1 MKKLLRHGRSNK
13 SSGGG
18 GGGDSYTWIT
28 LNTLIASTN
37 GRLIPIYALGHKA
50 NSNTNPQWANDIGFA
65 SSIYTTTPSNIR
77 DTARIHSNG
86 GAVHKIKFSYHKD
99 NISYLS
105 DFIKLTSSEAITVS
119 GSIVSSVYTYYN
131 SDSTK
136 CFAEDKY
143 EAGGVVY
150 FSGALSEAKT
160 ENWYVM
166 IKTSDYGLL

>member
-1 MKKLLRHGRSNK
+1 MRKLLRHGRNSK
-13 SSGGG
+13 PSSGGG
-18 GGGDSYTWIT
+18 DEYTWIT
-28 LNTLIASTN
+28 LNTLMASTN
-37 GRLIPIYALGHKA
+37 GRLIPIYAIGHKA
-50 NSNTNPQWANDIGFA
+50 NSSYNPQWVNDIGFA

-86 GAVHKIKFSYHKD
+86 GAIHQIRFSYHKD
-99 NISYLS
+99 DISYVSDWIQLS
-105 DFIKLTSSEAITVS
+105 SSETIVVS
-119 GSIVSSVYTYYN
+119 GSNVNSVYTYYN
-131 SDSTK
+131 SVSTK

-166 IKTSDYGLL
+166 IKTSDYDLL

>member
-18 GGGDSYTWIT
+18 GGDDYTWIT

-50 NSNTNPQWANDIGFA
+50 NSSYNPKLANGIGFA
-65 SSIYTTTPSNIR
+65 SSVYTSTPSNIK
-77 DTARIHSNG
+77 DTARIYSNG
-86 GAVHKIKFSYHKD
+86 GAIHQIRFSYHTD
-99 NISYLS
+99 AVSYLS
-105 DFIKLTSSEAITVS
+105 NFIQLTISENIVVNNST
-119 GSIVSSVYTYYN
+119 VSSVYTYYN
-131 SDSTK
+131 SNSTK
-136 CFAEDKY
+136 CFAEDMY

-150 FSGALSEAKT
+150 FSGAQSSAKT

>member
-1 MKKLLRHGRSNK
+1 MKKLLIHGRSNK

-18 GGGDSYTWIT
+18 GGDDYTWIT
-28 LNTLIASTN
+28 LNALIGSTN

-50 NSNTNPQWANDIGFA
+50 NSSYNPNWANGIGFA

-77 DTARIHSNG
+77 DTARIYSNG
-86 GAVHKIKFSYHKD
+86 GAIHQIRFSYHKD

-105 DFIKLTSSEAITVS
+105 NFIQLTSSEAITVS

-136 CFAEDKY
+136 CFAEDMY

-150 FSGALSEAKT
+150 FSGAQSEAKT

>member
-1 MKKLLRHGRSNK
+1 MKKQLLHSRGIQKFS
-13 SSGGG
+13 G

-50 NSNTNPQWANDIGFA
+50 NSSYNPRWAYDIGFA

-86 GAVHKIKFSYHKD
+86 GAIHQIRFSYHKD
-99 NISYLS
+99 GISYVS
-105 DFIKLTSSEAITVS
+105 NWVPLTSSETIVVN
-119 GSIVSSVYTYYN
+119 GSNVSSVYTYYN

-136 CFAEDKY
+136 CFAEDMY